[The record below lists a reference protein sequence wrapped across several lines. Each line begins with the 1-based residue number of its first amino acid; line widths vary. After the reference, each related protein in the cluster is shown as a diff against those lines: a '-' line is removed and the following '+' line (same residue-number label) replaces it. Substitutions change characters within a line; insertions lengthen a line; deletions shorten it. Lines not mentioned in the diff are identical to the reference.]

1 MDSAKETP
9 PRITLEQFNRLCA
22 EELPFLRVFGAEV
35 MAIGHGWARARLPAS
50 GDMLRPG
57 GTIAGPAQMALA
69 DFVMYAA
76 VLGAVGEVPLAV
88 TTQLSINFLH
98 RPKGALVAACRLI
111 KLGKRL
117 AVGEVRLE
125 DETGTLVSHV
135 TATYSIPPE
144 R

>member
-1 MDSAKETP
+1 MDQREPA
-9 PRITLEQFNRLCA
+9 PRITLEAFRRLCA
-22 EELPFLRVFGAEV
+22 QELPFLQVFSAEIE
-35 MAIGHGWARARLPAS
+35 AIGHGWARARLPAS
-50 GDMLRPG
+50 GQMLRPG

-98 RPKGALVAACRLI
+98 RPKGALVAECRLI